1 MGMETI
7 QRRFNT
13 RVLWLLGACVL
24 SVIGGVLL
32 WTDHRAQVVG
42 VLPYLLLALCPLM
55 HLFMHRGRGGHG
67 DHHGGA
73 SP

>member
-1 MGMETI
+1 METI

-13 RVLWLLGACVL
+13 RVLWLFGVCVL

-32 WTDHRAQVVG
+32 WSDNRAY
-42 VLPYLLLALCPLM
+42 VLGLIPYLLLALCPLM
-55 HLFMHRGRGGHG
+55 HLLMHRGHGGHG
-67 DHHGGA
+67 DHGRS